1 MAIIYSYP
9 VTAASMSDVM
19 VVSDVSAPG
28 KPTKSISVSGIKE
41 VIDVV
46 DSLNSLTG
54 DLNITGGNNITVT
67 PSGQNIEISTSAID
81 GSGTLNKIPKWS
93 DSDTL
98 TDSIITEDSSATGIT
113 IAGSLSITGSANY
126 IYVPKILDENGEFG
140 SANQVLSAGS
150 SGGALSWVN
159 KSSAGGSTG
168 SVQFKNSSGAFTGDS
183 NLIFSSDGLGGT
195 LTVGEAGGDKGI
207 VILEAED
214 GVGSGILK
222 IGHQNVSN
230 YVILGLGDGTM
241 DKDYG
246 IQFPVTGP
254 GSNNKIL
261 ESDNNGNLS
270 WISTPTGNSLIAGS
284 GIKIGSGTIQT
295 ENLANGGI
303 IYSGDDNELAVDVGA
318 SAVTGTLPVT
328 RGGTGLNA
336 STATLHNTLIGNGD
350 SFVQSGTVNS
360 AMQLPAGNTA
370 NRPVASEGAVGLIRY
385 NTQTANF
392 EVCKQTTS
400 SSEEYSWYTI
410 DVTVIPS

>member
-140 SANQVLSAGS
+140 SANQVLSAG
-150 SGGALSWVN
+150 
-159 KSSAGGSTG
+159 
-168 SVQFKNSSGAFTGDS
+168 
-183 NLIFSSDGLGGT
+183 
-195 LTVGEAGGDKGI
+195 
-207 VILEAED
+207 
-214 GVGSGILK
+214 
-222 IGHQNVSN
+222 
-230 YVILGLGDGTM
+230 
-241 DKDYG
+241 
-246 IQFPVTGP
+246 
-254 GSNNKIL
+254 
-261 ESDNNGNLS
+261 
-270 WISTPTGNSLIAGS
+270 
-284 GIKIGSGTIQT
+284 
-295 ENLANGGI
+295 
-303 IYSGDDNELAVDVGA
+303 
-318 SAVTGTLPVT
+318 
-328 RGGTGLNA
+328 
-336 STATLHNTLIGNGD
+336 
-350 SFVQSGTVNS
+350 
-360 AMQLPAGNTA
+360 
-370 NRPVASEGAVGLIRY
+370 
-385 NTQTANF
+385 
-392 EVCKQTTS
+392 
-400 SSEEYSWYTI
+400 
-410 DVTVIPS
+410 